1 VRVSCCSCEGYQSQF
16 GEKHA
21 AKDLRR
27 YRSKGPDKTTRLLL
41 DQLTAAGV
49 HGASLLDIGGGVG
62 VVHHELL
69 EAGASSVVHV
79 DATAANI
86 KAAADEAARRGHS
99 TRVTF
104 VEGDFVAL
112 APEISAAD
120 VVTLDRVICCY
131 PEMEQ
136 LVSQSAARAQR
147 LWGAVF
153 PLERVL
159 FKLFVR
165 LGNGIRVVTRN
176 DFRTFIHPVRAID
189 AALRREGLKLLSM
202 RDTYGWRAALYS
214 R

>member
-1 VRVSCCSCEGYQSQF
+1 MSCCSYQGYQTQF
-16 GEKHA
+16 GKKHA
-21 AKDLRR
+21 TKDLRR
-27 YRSKGPDKTTRLLL
+27 YRRKGPDKTTRLLL

-49 HGASLLDIGGGVG
+49 RGASLLDIGGGVG

-69 EAGASSVVHV
+69 EAGADSVAHV

-86 KAAADEAARRGHS
+86 DAAADEAARRGH
-99 TRVTF
+99 TDRVTF
-104 VEGDFVAL
+104 VQGDFVAL
-112 APEISAAD
+112 APEIPAAD

-136 LVSQSAARAQR
+136 LVSLSAARAQR

-159 FKLFVR
+159 FKLFVQ
-165 LGNGIRVVTRN
+165 LGNGMRRVTRN
-176 DFRTFIHPVRAID
+176 DFRTFIHPVDAID
-189 AALRREGLKLLSM
+189 AALRRDGLRLRSV
-202 RDTYGWRAALYS
+202 RDTYGWRAAVYS